1 MTDTHTLPF
10 GSWPSPLAPE
20 AMASATLRLGSPQLG
35 PGGEI
40 FWLEGR
46 PAEAGRTVVVRC
58 RPDGTT
64 EDLLPAP
71 YDARS
76 RVHEYGGG
84 AYALGSDGELYF
96 VHAADQVIYR
106 LDPGQPPVALSSGG
120 PEWRFGDLVF
130 DQARQ
135 RVLAVAERRL
145 PGALEPANLIV
156 AVDARAQSASAP
168 QVLASGADFY
178 ASPTPSRDGRLLA
191 WISWN
196 HPHMPW
202 DAGAL
207 HLAALDAAGCPIQA
221 RHVAGNAAASAQ
233 QPSFGPDGKLY
244 FLWEPD
250 GYWRLHRVPLTGG
263 APEPVGPGAAELGL
277 PPWGLGTSTWGFL
290 DERTVLAAEI
300 DRGVTRLC
308 RIDVATGAR
317 TVLACEVAAVAHLR
331 TGPGGQ
337 AVIAASF
344 ADRPSAIA
352 RVQLDGSDV
361 ALRPLRASSPIALA
375 ADDISRAQPTSFPTS
390 DGDTAHGFFY
400 PPRNAA
406 VRPAPGER
414 PPLLLLVHGGPT
426 AATSA
431 GYSPAVQFWTTRGFA
446 VFDLNYRGSTGY
458 GRPYR
463 DRLQGQWGVYDVAD
477 CQAAVR
483 ALIAGDRVDPGRVA
497 IRGSSAGGYT
507 VLAALCADRSFQAG
521 SSLYGISDLSA
532 LTRDTHKFE
541 SRYCDGLVGPWPD
554 RADLYTARSPLT
566 HADRL
571 SCPVI
576 FFQGLD
582 DKVVPP
588 VQTEALVAALE
599 QKHVPVEYH
608 RFAGEQHGFRRAD
621 TIRTVYESELVFFG
635 KVFGFAPATG
645 RGK

>member
-1 MTDTHTLPF
+1 MTDTLALPF

-20 AMASATLRLGSPQLG
+20 MMGAATLRLGSPQLG
-35 PGGEI
+35 PAGQV

-46 PAEAGRTVVVRC
+46 PAEAGRTVVVRW

-64 EDLLPAP
+64 EDLLPP
-71 YDARS
+71 PWDARS

-84 AYALGSDGELYF
+84 AFALGGAGEMYF

-106 LDPGQPPVALSSGG
+106 LDPGQTPVALCPGAPG
-120 PEWRFGDLVF
+120 WRFGDLVF

-145 PGALEPANLIV
+145 PGAPEPANLIV
-156 AVDARAQSASAP
+156 AVDARAQAPAAP
-168 QVLASGADFY
+168 QVLVSGADFY
-178 ASPTPSRDGRLLA
+178 ATPTPSPDGKLLA
-191 WISWN
+191 HVSWS

-207 HLAALDAAGCPIQA
+207 HLAALDAAGRPGEA
-221 RHVAGNAAASAQ
+221 RHVAGDARASAQ
-233 QPSFGPDGKLY
+233 QPAFGPDGKLY

-250 GYWRLHRVPLTGG
+250 GHWNLFRAPVSDG
-263 APEPVGPGAAELGL
+263 APEPLAPGDGELGL
-277 PPWGLGTSTWGFL
+277 PLWGLGMASWGFL
-290 DERTVLAAEI
+290 DDQTVLAAEI
-300 DRGVTRLC
+300 RQGVTRLC
-308 RIDVATGAR
+308 RIDLASGTRAA
-317 TVLACEVAAVAHLR
+317 LACEVAAVSHLR
-331 TGPGGQ
+331 TGPGRQ

-344 ADRPSAIA
+344 ADRPSAVA
-352 RVQLDGSDV
+352 LLDAAGPEIQ
-361 ALRPLRASSPIALA
+361 LRPLRASSPVALA
-375 ADDISRAQPTSFPTS
+375 NDDISRAEPIRFPTS

-400 PPRNAA
+400 PPRNAVA
-406 VRPAPGER
+406 RPIPGER

-431 GYSPAVQFWTTRGFA
+431 GYGPGVQFWTTRGFA

-458 GRPYR
+458 GRRYR
-463 DRLQGQWGVYDVAD
+463 DRLQGQWGIYDVAD

-483 ALIAGDRVDPGRVA
+483 ALIAAGRVDPDRVA

-507 VLAALCADRSFQAG
+507 VLAALCADRTFHAG

-532 LTRDTHKFE
+532 LARDTHKFE
-541 SRYCDGLVGPWPD
+541 SRYCDGLVGPWPA
-554 RADLYTARSPLT
+554 RADRYAERSPLT
-566 HADRL
+566 NADRL

-588 VQTEALVAALE
+588 AQTEVLVAALR
-599 QKHVPVEYH
+599 QKGVPVEYH
-608 RFAGEQHGFRRAD
+608 PFPGEQHGFRRAEN
-621 TIRTVYESELVFFG
+621 IRTVYESELVFFG
-635 KVFGFAPATG
+635 KVFGFEPG
-645 RGK
+645 RGR